1 MTTPNELR
9 AALTAVAKR
18 SISITDA
25 CTNEESAKLYLALP
39 FLGLLGY
46 DYTNPYEVYPD
57 HAAGFPP
64 AGPQRIDFAVL
75 RNGTPIIAM
84 EVRAAKADIA
94 TERGELAN
102 YFNAVESVKL
112 GIMTN
117 GGVFS
122 FYVDS
127 DHPDTLDSEPF
138 LTIDLETIARVGVPD
153 EVLDSLMLLIKANFD
168 PETVAEAAHVQLV
181 KKRLRNAFVD
191 EANGPSE
198 DFCRFALTKVGLRN
212 VKPEAIDRY
221 YAPMIKSAFEES
233 LVLPVVQRLRAD
245 PSAEARNTPAS
256 LHQIG
261 QRIATSERE
270 IALLGYVRRRLAY
283 LVDDEQHFEAIEEV
297 QAKDY
302 VGRLVVYYSRERK
315 GRLFD
320 FIASPDKT
328 DKYIFPDPIGEI
340 VTNTI
345 SEIDSALK
353 VSFVSRVRELGQQ
366 GSSQQ
371 FPQQKL
377 SRSA

>member
-1 MTTPNELR
+1 MTTANELR
-9 AALTAVAKR
+9 TALSAVAKR
-18 SISITDA
+18 SVSIADA

-64 AGPQRIDFAVL
+64 SGPQRIDFAVL
-75 RNGTPIIAM
+75 RNGTPVIAM

-94 TERGELAN
+94 GERGDLAA
-102 YFNAVESVKL
+102 YFNAVGAVKL
-112 GIMTN
+112 GILSN
-117 GGVFS
+117 GIVFS

-127 DHPDTLDSEPF
+127 DHPNSMDNEPF
-138 LTIDLETIARVGVPD
+138 LTLDLDTIARVGATD
-153 EVLDSLMLLIKANFD
+153 EAIDSLLLLIKSNFD

-181 KKRLRNAFVD
+181 KKRLRNVFVD
-191 EANGPSE
+191 EASGPSE
-198 DFCRFALTKVGLRN
+198 EFCRFALGKVGMRN
-212 VKPEAIDRY
+212 VKAEAIDRY

-245 PSAEARNTPAS
+245 PSAEGRNTPAS

-261 QRIATSERE
+261 QRIETSERE

-283 LVDDEQHFEAIEEV
+283 LVDDEQHFEAIENI

-302 VGRLVVYYSRERK
+302 VGRLVIYFGRERK

-320 FIASPDKT
+320 FIAGADKT
-328 DKYIFPDPIGEI
+328 DKFIFPDPIGEI
-340 VTNTI
+340 VTSTLAD
-345 SEIDSALK
+345 IDAALK
-353 VSFVSRVRELGQQ
+353 VTFVSRVREFGATNVTA
-366 GSSQQ
+366 
-371 FPQQKL
+371 PQQKL
-377 SRSA
+377 ARSA

>member
-1 MTTPNELR
+1 MTSSNELR
-9 AALTAVAKR
+9 TAILAVAKR
-18 SISITDA
+18 SVSIMGA
-25 CTNEESAKLYLALP
+25 CSNEESAKLYLALP

-57 HAAGFPP
+57 HVAGFPP
-64 AGPQRIDFAVL
+64 SGPQRIDFAVL
-75 RNGTPIIAM
+75 RDGTPIIGM
-84 EVRAAKADIA
+84 EVRAAGTDIA
-94 TERGELAN
+94 GERGELAA
-102 YFNAVESVKL
+102 YFNAVATAKL
-112 GIMTN
+112 GILTN
-117 GGVFS
+117 GVLFS

-127 DHPDTLDSEPF
+127 DRPDTMDNEPF
-138 LTIDLETIARVGVPD
+138 LTVDLETIARVGVTD
-153 EVLDSLMLLIKANFD
+153 EALDSLLLLTKANFD
-168 PETVAEAAHVQLV
+168 PETVAEAAHVQLI
-181 KKRLRNAFVD
+181 KKRLRNVFVD

-198 DFCRFALTKVGLRN
+198 DFCRFALGRVGLRN
-212 VKPEAIDRY
+212 VKAEAIDRY

-283 LVDDEQHFEAIEEV
+283 LVEDEQYFDAIEGV

-302 VGRLVVYYSRERK
+302 VGRLVIYYGRERK

-328 DKYIFPDPIGEI
+328 DKYVFPDPIGEI

-345 SEIDSALK
+345 TDIDAALK
-353 VSFVSRVRELGQQ
+353 VTFISRVRELSVNAQ
-366 GSSQQ
+366 GTP
-371 FPQQKL
+371 PQKVA
-377 SRSA
+377 RSA